1 MYKYNP
7 KTRFRVRKPVRSF
20 RDLEVYQKALEGAVM
35 VAKNFLPILEKVQY
49 PLKEEMVRTSLEIP
63 RFIAEAH
70 SRRFD
75 SNIEGIALLEKAMTD
90 CNKMIVYLEQ
100 VRDIYPENIERILC
114 EELIKKYMYN
124 RVKILNLSKAW
135 KKWAEEDKK

>member
-1 MYKYNP
+1 
-7 KTRFRVRKPVRSF
+7 VRKPVRSF